1 MLVLSRKVGES
12 ILISDNIKINIVSI
26 SGDKVTIAIDAPK
39 EINIMRDELLETIEA
54 NKDANTIKSPNYLKI
69 KKLYKSPKVFPA
81 NTDNIFKAIKL

>member
-39 EINIMRDELLETIEA
+39 EIKIMRDELLETIEA
-54 NKDANTIKSPNYLKI
+54 NKNANVKLDQSNFHQIAQLLKN
-69 KKLYKSPKVFPA
+69 K
-81 NTDNIFKAIKL
+81 NIL